1 LLVDTV
7 LLNCKVYQDKEIFEA
22 GIAIENGKIVK
33 IGKPPNLPNA
43 SEKIDLKGCLA
54 LPGLIDVHVHL
65 RDQEL
70 AYKETF
76 HTGTAAAAAGG
87 ITTVLDMPNN
97 KPTTM
102 DAHTLQERIR
112 IAEPQILT
120 NVGFYSAFPEE
131 KTQIQQIIE
140 AGAIA
145 FKIFLVKQIGGL
157 NIDDDQEIIEALN
170 SAEELQTPV
179 AFHAEDKREI
189 EEKMQ
194 KLMLEG
200 KNDIWAFLEAHNPN
214 AEIKSVKRIT
224 ALAEHSNAKVHICH
238 VSCSETLKL
247 ISEAKRKGV
256 KVSCEVT
263 PHHLLLSS
271 DDFWEKGS
279 LMVTDPPV
287 RSKEE
292 QQLLWRGISEGLV
305 DVIASDHAPHALE
318 EKFSD
323 EIWKVSPGTPGLE
336 TIVPLML
343 TQVNRGLISIDDLIR
358 LMAEN
363 PAKIFGLNGKGS
375 LKIGF
380 SADITVV
387 DLNREGIIDS
397 SKFYSKAKYSP
408 FDGWL
413 VKGLPVKTFV
423 NGVLVMDEGDI
434 VAKPGVGR
442 IIRRRN

>member
-1 LLVDTV
+1 MLVDTV

-33 IGKPPNLPNA
+33 IGKPPNLPDA

-112 IAEPQILT
+112 IAESQILT

-140 AGAIA
+140 VGAIA

-179 AFHAEDKREI
+179 AFHAENKREI

-214 AEIKSVKRIT
+214 AEIKSVKRII

-247 ISEAKRKGV
+247 ISEAKKKGI

-292 QQLLWRGISEGLV
+292 QQLLWKGISKGLV

-323 EIWKVSPGTPGLE
+323 EIWKVSPGVPGLE

-343 TQVNRGLISIDDLIR
+343 TQVNKGLISIDDLIR

-363 PAKIFGLNGKGS
+363 PAKIFGLNGKGF
-375 LKIGF
+375 LKTGF

-423 NGVLVMDEGDI
+423 NGVLVMDEGEV